1 MKRQLAMGS
10 MTQEYTHRSLA
21 HIVLILVTVRY
32 GFLLF
37 GAIFLLWA
45 LAPVLWQ
52 GESLTF
58 RTAMEIALVS
68 VLAPALVWVG
78 SSWGE
83 RLARDARL
91 GRDKFLE
98 MDMVARREAAE
109 RQQAEE
115 ELRKSG
121 DKLVKALEELEL
133 AQRSLVQA
141 EKMSALGELV
151 AGVAHELNN
160 PLTGIMGF
168 SQLLLDFDLDPEV
181 RQDVERIALEAQRT
195 VRVVQNLLSFARMQ
209 ELQNQPVDLNN
220 VLSRTLEIKSYDLRV
235 NSIEVDIQ
243 LAQHRPGIL
252 ADPGQMQT
260 IFLNLINNARDP
272 ISLTRGRG
280 TLRVRTDHVGDKVRV
295 AIGDDGPGITPEHL
309 SRLFTPFFTTKPVG
323 KGTGLG
329 LSICYGIVT
338 SHGGRIWVE
347 SEYGNGA
354 TFYMEFPIAQDA
366 AEWESQN
373 GEHRPEV
380 ADTGGRI
387 LVIDDE
393 QVIRDLVVAALTRHG
408 YQVEAQADA
417 REVLKT
423 MGGSSYDLLLVDLK
437 MPGMDGREFFQTL
450 TPRRP
455 ELASRVIF
463 LTGDGLSVETQE
475 FVKSADRP
483 VIAKPFDL
491 DALSVMVAT
500 EVGRHP
506 PAR

>member
-1 MKRQLAMGS
+1 MGS
-10 MTQEYTHRSLA
+10 MTQENTYRSLA

-52 GESLTF
+52 VESLTF
-58 RTAMEIALVS
+58 RAAMEIALVS

-83 RLARDARL
+83 TLARDARL
-91 GRDKFLE
+91 SRDKLLE
-98 MDMVARREAAE
+98 MDLVTRRETAE
-109 RQQAEE
+109 RQRVEE
-115 ELRKSG
+115 ELRKS
-121 DKLVKALEELEL
+121 DEKSVKALEELEL

-141 EKMSALGELV
+141 EKMAALGELV

-160 PLTGIMGF
+160 PLTGIIGF
-168 SQLLLDFDLDPEV
+168 SQLLLNFDLDPEV
-181 RQDVERIALEAQRT
+181 RQDVERIDLEAHRT
-195 VRVVQNLLSFARMQ
+195 ARVVQNLLSFARMQ

-220 VLSRTLEIKSYDLRV
+220 VLARTLEIKSYDLRI
-235 NSIEVDIQ
+235 NNIEVDIQ
-243 LAQHRPGIL
+243 LAQHLPAIL
-252 ADPGQMQT
+252 ADPGQMQM
-260 IFLNLINNARDP
+260 IFLNLINNARDA
-272 ISLTRGRG
+272 ISLALGRG
-280 TLRVRTDHVGDKVRV
+280 TLRVRTDHVGNKVRV
-295 AIGDDGPGITPEHL
+295 AIGDDGPGIPSEHL
-309 SRLFTPFFTTKPVG
+309 GRLFTPFFTTKPVG

-329 LSICYGIVT
+329 LSICHGIVT
-338 SHGGRIWVE
+338 SHGGCIWVE
-347 SEYGNGA
+347 SEYGSGA

-366 AEWESQN
+366 AEGESQDE
-373 GEHRPEV
+373 EHKPEV
-380 ADTGGRI
+380 ADAGGRI

-393 QVIRDLVVAALTRHG
+393 QVIRDLVVAALTKRG
-408 YQVEAQADA
+408 YQVETQADA

-437 MPGMDGREFFQTL
+437 MPGMDGKEFFKTL
-450 TPRRP
+450 TLRRP

-463 LTGDGLSVETQE
+463 LTGDRLSVETQE
-475 FVKSADRP
+475 FVKFAGRP

-500 EVGRHP
+500 EVGRYP
-506 PAR
+506 PTGIAT